1 LPCSPKN
8 HDTFQMDTFNTT
20 NICNIF
26 ALVARFYNKPL
37 TVTALQQRVETL
49 TPHQFNAM
57 AHSVGFSSAFIKRK
71 IDKFQAFELPAI
83 LILENQQAVLLLKYH
98 NNTCHILTADN
109 PDAPLEVPV
118 ETLQYSGY
126 AFIVRPRRWFDMRSE
141 DFSVKTKH
149 WYWKT
154 IWQAWH
160 LYGEVALAS
169 LIINML
175 GLAIPLFV
183 MNVYDRVVP
192 NQALETLWVLALGI
206 GIVLIFETIL
216 RGLRGYFIDLAG
228 KNADRQL
235 SSQVLSHLLH
245 TPLANQ
251 PPSMGSFASHLH
263 EFESFRDF
271 FTSAVLTTL
280 IDLPFSALFILM
292 IFMLGGQLAIVPLFA
307 MLPVLLLSLLLQF
320 PLRKNI
326 SETLRSNT
334 QKQAMLIETLNGLET
349 IKTLGSEHSILRRWI
364 GLINHAAKYSL
375 RSKTWSAMNVH
386 IALFIQQF
394 SYVSMVVFGVY
405 LIANGEL
412 TVGGLIACTILNGR
426 ALAPL
431 TQIAG
436 LLMRYQQSRT
446 AFEALHKVMNQ
457 PLEKNIETP
466 TIESPI
472 LSGNIAF
479 KQLHFT
485 YPKAPQPSLKDVTF
499 QIKSGEKIGI
509 IGKSGSGKSTL
520 AKLLLNLYQ
529 PNEGNVLI
537 EGLDIRQF
545 DPVMIRSQMGYVS
558 QETVLFYGTIRENI
572 TFGSPLATDQ
582 QLLQAIRI
590 SGIEEWLQQHPAGLE
605 MLIEENGRN
614 LSGGQR
620 QSIALARSLV
630 NNPNILLFDEPTNG
644 LDNQAEEQFKQRL
657 QPHLTG
663 KTLLLIT
670 HRASLLSLVQRLIVL
685 DNGKIIADGARDAVL
700 QALST
705 GQIKINA

>member
-1 LPCSPKN
+1 
-8 HDTFQMDTFNTT
+8 MDTFNTT

-26 ALVARFYNKPL
+26 ALLTRFYNKPL
-37 TVTALQQRVETL
+37 TATALQQRVVDETL

-57 AHSVGFSSAFIKRK
+57 AHSLGFSSAFIKRP
-71 IDKFQAFELPAI
+71 IDKFQPFELPAI
-83 LILENQQAVLLLKYH
+83 LILDHQQVILLLKYH
-98 NNTCHILTADN
+98 NHSCRVLTAHN
-109 PDAPLEVPV
+109 PDAPLDVPV
-118 ETLQYSGY
+118 ETLQYSGC
-126 AFIVRPRRWFDMRSE
+126 AFIVRPRRWVDLRSE
-141 DFSVKTKH
+141 DFSTKTKH
-149 WYWKT
+149 WYWQTLWKS
-154 IWQAWH
+154 WH

-169 LIINML
+169 FMINVL
-175 GLAIPLFV
+175 ALAIPLFV

-192 NQALETLWVLALGI
+192 NQALETLWVFAVGI
-206 GIVLIFETIL
+206 GIVLIFEGIL

-235 SSQVLSHLLH
+235 SSHVLSHVLH

-251 PPSMGSFASHLH
+251 PPSIGSFASHLH

-271 FTSAVLTTL
+271 FTSAVLITL
-280 IDLPFSALFILM
+280 IDLPFIFLFISM
-292 IFMLGGQLAIVPLFA
+292 IYMLGGQLAIVPLFA

-326 SETLRSNT
+326 SETLQSST
-334 QKQAMLIETLNGLET
+334 QKQAMLVETLMGLET
-349 IKTLGSEHSILRRWI
+349 IKTLGSEQSILRRWI
-364 GLINHAAKYSL
+364 GLINHAAKHSL

-405 LIANGEL
+405 LIVNGAL

-436 LLMRYQQSRT
+436 LLMRYQQSQT
-446 AFEALHKVMNQ
+446 AFQALNKVMKQ
-457 PLEKNIETP
+457 PLEQNIETP
-466 TIESPI
+466 TLESPI
-472 LSGNIAF
+472 LTGNIAF

-485 YPKAPQPSLKDVTF
+485 YPNAPQPSLKEINL

-529 PNEGNVLI
+529 PNQGNVLV

-558 QETVLFYGTIRENI
+558 QEIVLFYGTMRDNI

-620 QSIALARSLV
+620 QSIGLARSLI

-657 QPHLTG
+657 QPYLEN

-685 DNGKIIADGARDAVL
+685 DNGKIIADGARDTVL

-705 GQIKINA
+705 GQIKTHA

>member
-1 LPCSPKN
+1 
-8 HDTFQMDTFNTT
+8 MDTFNTT

-26 ALVARFYNKPL
+26 ALLTRFYNKPL
-37 TVTALQQRVETL
+37 STTALQQRGVDETL

-57 AHSVGFSSAFIKRK
+57 AYSVGFSSVFIKRNVN
-71 IDKFQAFELPAI
+71 KFQLFELPAI
-83 LILENQQAVLLLKYH
+83 LMLDNQQTILLLK
-98 NNTCHILTADN
+98 CHKGMCQILTADN
-109 PDAPLEVPV
+109 PDAPQDISIESLN
-118 ETLQYSGY
+118 YSGH
-126 AFIVRPRRWFDMRSE
+126 AFIVRPRCWFDVRSE
-141 DFSVKTKH
+141 DFSIKTKH
-149 WYWKT
+149 WYWQT
-154 IWQAWH
+154 IWRAWP
-160 LYGEVALAS
+160 LYSEVALAS
-169 LIINML
+169 LIINVL

-206 GIVLIFETIL
+206 GIVLIFEGIL

-235 SSQVLSHLLH
+235 SSHVLSHLLH

-251 PPSMGSFASHLH
+251 PPSIGSFASHLH

-280 IDLPFSALFILM
+280 IDLPFSLLFILM
-292 IFMLGGQLAIVPLFA
+292 IFMLGGQLAVVPLFA

-326 SETLRSNT
+326 SETLRAST

-349 IKTLGSEHSILRRWI
+349 IKILGSEHSILRRWI

-375 RSKTWSAMNVH
+375 RSKTWSAMNVN
-386 IALFIQQF
+386 IALFVQQF
-394 SYVSMVVFGVY
+394 SYISMVVFGVY
-405 LIANGEL
+405 LIANGAL

-426 ALAPL
+426 VLAPL

-446 AFEALHKVMNQ
+446 AFEALHKVMSQ
-457 PLEKNIETP
+457 PQELPPDRTALECPLLTGEI
-466 TIESPI
+466 
-472 LSGNIAF
+472 GF
-479 KQLHFT
+479 KSVNFN
-485 YPKAPQPSLKDVTF
+485 YPNTDQKVLKDLNI
-499 QIKSGEKIGI
+499 QIYRDEKIGI
-509 IGKSGSGKSTL
+509 IGRTGSGKSTL
-520 AKLLLNLYQ
+520 ARLILNLYQ
-529 PNEGNVLI
+529 PTDGNVLVD
-537 EGLDIRQF
+537 GVDVRQF
-545 DPVMIRSQMGYVS
+545 EPEAVRRQIGYVP
-558 QETVLFYGTIRENI
+558 QEVTLFYGTVRENL
-572 TFGSPLATDQ
+572 TFGAPLATDQ
-582 QLLQAIRI
+582 QLLQAVRI
-590 SGIEEWLQQHPAGLE
+590 AGMEEWLQRHPLGLE
-605 MLIEENGRN
+605 MPIGENGRG

-620 QSIALARSLV
+620 QSIALARSLM

-705 GQIKINA
+705 GQIKTNA

>member
-1 LPCSPKN
+1 
-8 HDTFQMDTFNTT
+8 MDTLNTT

-26 ALVARFYNKPL
+26 ALLTRFYNKPL
-37 TVTALQQRVETL
+37 TATALQQRVGETL

-71 IDKFQAFELPAI
+71 IDKFQPFELPAI
-83 LILENQQAVLLLKYH
+83 LILDNQQAVMLLKYH
-98 NNTCHILTADN
+98 NGTCQFLTTDN
-109 PDAPLEVPV
+109 SDTPQEAPV

-126 AFIVRPRRWFDMRSE
+126 AFIIRPRKWFDVRSE
-141 DFSVKTKH
+141 DFSIKSKR
-149 WYWKT
+149 WYWKA
-154 IWQAWH
+154 IWQSWH

-169 LIINML
+169 LVINML
-175 GLAIPLFV
+175 ALAIPLFV

-206 GIVLIFETIL
+206 GIVLIFEGIL

-235 SSQVLSHLLH
+235 SNHVLSHVLH

-251 PPSMGSFASHLH
+251 PPSIGSFASHLH

-271 FTSAVLTTL
+271 FTSAVLITL
-280 IDLPFSALFILM
+280 IDLPFVFLFISM
-292 IFMLGGQLAIVPLFA
+292 IYILGGQLAIVPLFA
-307 MLPVLLLSLLLQF
+307 MLPVLILSLLLQF

-326 SETLRSNT
+326 SQTLRSST
-334 QKQAMLIETLNGLET
+334 QKQAMLIETLNNLET
-349 IKTLGSEHSILRRWI
+349 IKTLGTESSILRRWR
-364 GLINHAAKYSL
+364 GLIDHAAKYSL
-375 RSKTWSAMNVH
+375 RSKTWSALNVN

-405 LIANGEL
+405 LIAGGTL

-446 AFEALHKVMNQ
+446 TFQALHKVMKQ
-457 PLEKNIETP
+457 PLEQNIETP

-485 YPKAPQPSLKDVTF
+485 YPNAPQPSLKEINL

-537 EGLDIRQF
+537 DGLDVRQF
-545 DPVMIRSQMGYVS
+545 DPVTIRSQMGYVS
-558 QETVLFYGTIRENI
+558 QEIVLFYGTIRENI
-572 TFGSPLATDQ
+572 TLGSPLATDQ

-620 QSIALARSLV
+620 QSIVLARSLIK
-630 NNPNILLFDEPTNG
+630 NPSILLFDEPTNG

-657 QPHLTG
+657 QPYLEH

-705 GQIKINA
+705 GQIKTNA